1 MLKGAWR
8 NGFETN
14 PSQDKESIQTFW
26 RWIKPYLQQFHQ
38 WRKRI
43 WKKYHVNKIV
53 ILLTLVGILVMSGY
67 LFYIAKNTKVS
78 ELESGL
84 KESTVIYDAK
94 GEEARAAL
102 FSKGHLC

>member
-1 MLKGAWR
+1 M
-8 NGFETN
+8 
-14 PSQDKESIQTFW
+14 
-26 RWIKPYLQQFHQ
+26 
-38 WRKRI
+38 
-43 WKKYHVNKIV
+43 NKIV

-94 GEEARAAL
+94 GEEAGQL
-102 FSKGHLC
+102 YSQKGTYVDLKAFPQQSFTH